1 MANGSNQSGAAL
13 KGQEWCNFDDTDYS
27 ESGFF
32 VAFFVSSYAIPLLLI
47 IFLYIGMLHRLWN
60 PGSLGNKISKE
71 SLRNKRRVTKWVQFL
86 HKVLSDQR
94 RTNIILFYRLVLVV
108 IVVFCVCWAPIQV
121 VLVLRAVGLYQ
132 TKSSEDYPRIIFL
145 IFGQVLAYFNRY
157 VTQLGPNC
165 VTCDIYGP

>member
-1 MANGSNQSGAAL
+1 M
-13 KGQEWCNFDDTDYS
+13 
-27 ESGFF
+27 
-32 VAFFVSSYAIPLLLI
+32 
-47 IFLYIGMLHRLWN
+47 
-60 PGSLGNKISKE
+60 
-71 SLRNKRRVTKWVQFL
+71 
-86 HKVLSDQR
+86 LSDQR

-157 VTQLGPNC
+157 VVTQLGPNC

>member
-1 MANGSNQSGAAL
+1 M
-13 KGQEWCNFDDTDYS
+13 
-27 ESGFF
+27 
-32 VAFFVSSYAIPLLLI
+32 AFFVSSYAIPLLLI

-157 VTQLGPNC
+157 VVTQLGPNC
-165 VTCDIYGP
+165 VTSTGALIASFIHSTIGTFCCYTINVSDVISPESLQC